1 MTKTNCTHDCGE
13 RDRERGLEE
22 KNEEKEEEED
32 EVEKEEKRRK
42 LDIYEVEGFLWE
54 NWAIERVGG
63 SRR

>member
-1 MTKTNCTHDCGE
+1 MTKTNCTHDYGE

-42 LDIYEVEGFLWE
+42 LDIYEVERVLWE
-54 NWAIERVGG
+54 N
-63 SRR
+63 